1 MPSDW
6 IINFEFLCIID
17 QFFSSMNLPLL
28 DLDLL
33 RTLTFAHE
41 QGSFRQAARM
51 VGRTQSAVSLQM
63 RRLEALAGVELFEKA
78 GRNVQL
84 TAGGR
89 VLLEYAQRL
98 LSLNDEAVQAVAG
111 LKVHGKIRIGMLQ
124 DFAETILP
132 SALAS
137 FSRAHPG
144 IELEVRVERSTD
156 LLSALRRH
164 ALDLAILFGL
174 TDPGAPFTVQPVEK
188 VPMVW
193 IWKYPPQRGKEL
205 PLVLFE
211 PPCAFR
217 SSALENLGDRPWH
230 RAFTS
235 PSLSGTWAAVEAGLG
250 VTVRTPLGV
259 PKGLTMNNR
268 LTGLKALPSI
278 QSFLIS
284 RENEKSPAVKLLRD
298 LLFSTLQ
305 RNLRWLA
312 RPGTSH

>member
-1 MPSDW
+1 
-6 IINFEFLCIID
+6 
-17 QFFSSMNLPLL
+17 MNLPLL

-41 QGSFRQAARM
+41 QGSFRQAASM

-84 TAGGR
+84 TAGGL

-111 LKVHGKIRIGMLQ
+111 LKVLGKIRIGMLQ

-144 IELEVRVERSTD
+144 VELEVRVERSTD
-156 LLSALRRH
+156 LLNALRRRG
-164 ALDLAILFGL
+164 LDLAILFGL
-174 TDPGAPFTVQPVEK
+174 TDPGAPFSPQPVEK

-193 IWKYPPQRGKEL
+193 IWKYPPQRDKEL

-217 SSALENLGDRPWH
+217 TSALENLGDRPW
-230 RAFTS
+230 RRSFTS

-250 VTVRTPLGV
+250 VTVRTALGV

-268 LTGLKALPSI
+268 LSGLKALPPI

-284 RENEKSPAVKLLRD
+284 RENEKSPVVKLLRD
-298 LLFSTLQ
+298 LLFNTLQ
-305 RNLRWLA
+305 TNLRFLW
-312 RPGTSH
+312 RNK